1 MTFRTSAMWLRSGK
15 RPPCTE
21 SNSAHTSEQRPDG
34 REQEW
39 SAFEVLPLNGVPG
52 QPCTKVCNISD
63 FSLLQSRLKTPCE
76 MSMSSFWR
84 RATSV
89 FARAVLVVLVAS
101 ASLWA
106 SDAHRRTSIRPG
118 GQSSPPHNTV
128 RQIKILGSKESV
140 EIEIETSDP
149 ITPQTQLLTGPD
161 RLVLDFPNAVPGND
175 LRSQS
180 IYVGE
185 VKDIRAGLFRPVPP
199 ITRLVVDLDGPESYQ
214 VFPAGRTVMIKMTT
228 GSRTGAPVAVDKWR
242 EPAVA
247 SLTPVSETQ
256 QTVPDD
262 PPKPSLNVEFA
273 NGLLTIKAD
282 RVSLGEILRAV
293 HDRTGA
299 DVSPVPGGDQEKVV
313 SYLGPALAQDVL
325 ARLLNGSKF
334 NYLILNAAGDP
345 KKLDRVILTPR
356 AEAGATPLAPLP
368 SGDPSPE
375 PAMAAPVSEP
385 QYPPPVPEINS
396 QPEPQ

>member
-1 MTFRTSAMWLRSGK
+1 MARSTGCFANFDGEFDVLSRTCTWFRVCGVHRSAALQTR
-15 RPPCTE
+15 
-21 SNSAHTSEQRPDG
+21 A
-34 REQEW
+34 
-39 SAFEVLPLNGVPG
+39 
-52 QPCTKVCNISD
+52 CTKVCNIQD
-63 FSLLQSRLKTPCE
+63 FSLLQSRLKIPHE
-76 MSMSSFWR
+76 MFMRSFWR
-84 RATSV
+84 PPTSRIAMAALMVV
-89 FARAVLVVLVAS
+89 FVS

-106 SDAHRRTSIRPG
+106 SDAPRRTSTRPDG
-118 GQSSPPHNTV
+118 PGHRSPAHNTV
-128 RQIKILGSKESV
+128 RQIKILGSKDSV
-140 EIEIETSDP
+140 EIEVDTSDP

-299 DVSPVPGGDQEKVV
+299 AVSPVPGGEQEKVV